1 MTATIDHA
9 HVDANGITFHV
20 ASTRGADG
28 PPILCL
34 HGFPEGWM
42 SWRPVM
48 ERLPDRP
55 IYAPD
60 LRGYPGTTVPR
71 RGYDVFTLTDD
82 VRALIEALGL
92 ERPVIVSHDWGA
104 ELAWIF
110 AHRYSRLIRKLVV
123 VNGTHP
129 RTLVR
134 AVVRFEDWQ
143 PLRLAFVPLIALPG
157 LAETLFTTRL
167 GRRAMRWTF
176 LVREGSKGGMDR
188 ALVDELVRR
197 FQKPRDLRGPAS
209 YYRQMVATVLLPKRR
224 ARLYRTYDTPVT
236 VPVTAVWG
244 QEDEALTERI
254 GKKSAR
260 DAGCEVE
267 WRPLPGVGHFVD
279 LEAPDALASEIER
292 AARSVSDEAH
302 RLATGG
308 DSHG

>member
-1 MTATIDHA
+1 
-9 HVDANGITFHV
+9 
-20 ASTRGADG
+20 
-28 PPILCL
+28 
-34 HGFPEGWM
+34 
-42 SWRPVM
+42 
-48 ERLPDRP
+48 
-55 IYAPD
+55 
-60 LRGYPGTTVPR
+60 
-71 RGYDVFTLTDD
+71 
-82 VRALIEALGL
+82 
-92 ERPVIVSHDWGA
+92 
-104 ELAWIF
+104 
-110 AHRYSRLIRKLVV
+110 
-123 VNGTHP
+123 
-129 RTLVR
+129 
-134 AVVRFEDWQ
+134 
-143 PLRLAFVPLIALPG
+143 
-157 LAETLFTTRL
+157 
-167 GRRAMRWTF
+167 
-176 LVREGSKGGMDR
+176 MDR
-188 ALVDELVRR
+188 ALVDELVGR